1 MTTPMLNREMSRKN
15 SYELKELKELK
26 KGERIPIVS
35 DTMFHVMLNNSSRK
49 QYSAYLIALVLNLDY
64 EKV

>member
-26 KGERIPIVS
+26 KKLR
-35 DTMFHVMLNNSSRK
+35 NK
-49 QYSAYLIALVLNLDY
+49 
-64 EKV
+64 